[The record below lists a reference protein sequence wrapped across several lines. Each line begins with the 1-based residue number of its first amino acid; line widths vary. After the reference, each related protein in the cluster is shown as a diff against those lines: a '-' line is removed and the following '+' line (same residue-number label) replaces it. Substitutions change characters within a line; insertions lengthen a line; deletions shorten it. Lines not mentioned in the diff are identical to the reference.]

1 VSATPASA
9 FSAASWTGRGRLIA
23 WHHPEWWSLALSAG
37 AAAALVA
44 VHTRVFS
51 DASIAGSAGHHASTP
66 PTSSIAAA
74 VTLALA
80 QWLLMVVA
88 MMVPLAA
95 GAIRT
100 TAARS
105 LWRRRHRAIA
115 AFLAGYLAP
124 WAIAGLV
131 VSIGV
136 SLWMPANARAIAT
149 TTAVAPAIAALWQTS
164 ATKKRTLMACHGT
177 RPLAPA
183 GWIAVRDGL
192 HYGASIGGHCLI
204 SCWALMLTC
213 AILGHHP
220 AVMAAATA
228 IGAAERLT
236 PRADARTTSTML
248 ASLALIS
255 LVVAL
260 A

>member
-9 FSAASWTGRGRLIA
+9 FSTASWTGRGRLIA
-23 WHHPEWWSLALSAG
+23 WRHPEWWSLALSAG

-44 VHTRVFS
+44 IHTQMF
-51 DASIAGSAGHHASTP
+51 AGSSAHHGSRLP
-66 PTSSIAAA
+66 PPSVAAA
-74 VTLALA
+74 TLAFA

-95 GAIRT
+95 SAIRT

-115 AFLAGYLAP
+115 AFLVGYLAP
-124 WAIAGLV
+124 WAIAGV
-131 VSIGV
+131 VISIGV
-136 SLWMPANARAIAT
+136 TLWMPADSRAVAT
-149 TTAVAPAIAALWQTS
+149 TSSVALTIAALWQTS
-164 ATKKRTLMACHGT
+164 ETKRRALMACHGT

-192 HYGASIGGHCLI
+192 NYGASIGGHCLT

-213 AILGHHP
+213 AILGHQP
-220 AVMAAATA
+220 VAMIAAAT
-228 IGAAERLT
+228 IGVAERT
-236 PRADARTTSTML
+236 TRRADARVTSAAL
-248 ASLALIS
+248 GGLALAS

-260 A
+260 G

>member
-1 VSATPASA
+1 MSVTPASA

-23 WHHPEWWSLALSAG
+23 WRHPEWWSLALSAG
-37 AAAALVA
+37 AAAALVVA
-44 VHTRVFS
+44 HTRVFS
-51 DASIAGSAGHHASTP
+51 DASIAASAGHHASSPAP
-66 PTSSIAAA
+66 PSIATAA
-74 VTLALA
+74 TSALA

-124 WAIAGLV
+124 WAIAGIV

-136 SLWMPANARAIAT
+136 TLWMPSNSRAIAT
-149 TTAVAPAIAALWQTS
+149 TTAVALAIAALWQTS
-164 ATKKRTLMACHGT
+164 PTKRRALMACHGT

-192 HYGASIGGHCLI
+192 RYGASIGGHCLT

-220 AVMAAATA
+220 AVMTAAAA
-228 IGAAERLT
+228 IGAAERMT
-236 PRADARTTSTML
+236 PRADARTTSTTL
-248 ASLALIS
+248 AGLAMIS